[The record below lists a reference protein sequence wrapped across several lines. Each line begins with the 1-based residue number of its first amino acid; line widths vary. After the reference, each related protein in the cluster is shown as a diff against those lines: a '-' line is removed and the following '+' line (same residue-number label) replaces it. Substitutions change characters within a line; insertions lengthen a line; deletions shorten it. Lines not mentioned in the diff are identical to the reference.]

1 MEECLLPSS
10 VDGHKVICVFIMVD
24 RTKRFGDLILHRLE
38 QFIRP
43 FIYRH

>member
-10 VDGHKVICVFIMVD
+10 VDGRKVICVFIMAG
-24 RTKRFGDLILHRLE
+24 RTKRFGDLILYRLE

-43 FIYRH
+43 FM